1 MTRVAAESSAGRVIL
16 APDKF
21 KGSLVAAEVAARLAA
36 GLRRAVPGIAVASV
50 PVADGGE
57 GTIDAVVATAGFR
70 RLRALVSGPTGRPVT
85 AGFAVRGD
93 TAVIESA
100 QACGLALLPDGEK
113 APLTATS
120 YGVGELIGAAIDA
133 GCTRIVLGLGGS
145 ACTDGGAGLAQALG
159 ARLRDAD
166 GVPVRQ
172 GGAALS
178 TLATL
183 DIAPLTACLNGIH
196 VTVAC
201 DVDNPLLGPTGA
213 AAVYGPQ
220 KGANPDDVLAL
231 DRALATWSRL
241 VAQSISTTEYAT
253 APGAGAAGG
262 IGFAALSLLGARLR
276 PGIELML
283 ELAGFTDL
291 ARGSR
296 LVITGEGSL
305 DAQSLRGK
313 APAGVAR
320 AATALDVPVVAVS
333 GICDLSRTDLREAG
347 FTAAYRLTALEP
359 DVNRCIAHAGP
370 LLETLAARIARRHLL
385 PHRLPNGA
393 RS

>member
-1 MTRVAAESSAGRVIL
+1 VLASIESSAGRVIL

-21 KGSLVAAEVAARLAA
+21 KGSLSAAEAASRLAA
-36 GLRRAVPGIAVASV
+36 GLRRAVPGIAVATV

-57 GTIDAVVATAGFR
+57 GTVDAVVSAAGFR
-70 RLRALVSGPTGRPVT
+70 RLRALVGGPTGRAV
-85 AGFAVRGD
+85 AASFAVRGD

-100 QACGLALLPDGEK
+100 QACGLWRLPGGEP

-120 YGVGELIGAAIDA
+120 YGVGELIGAALDA

-145 ACTDGGAGLAQALG
+145 ACTDGGAGLVRALG
-159 ARLRDAD
+159 AQLTDANAK
-166 GVPVRQ
+166 PLPS
-172 GGAALS
+172 GGAVLTGIS
-178 TLATL
+178 GL
-183 DIAPLTACLNGIH
+183 DITDLSLRLKGID

-201 DVDNPLLGPTGA
+201 DVDNPLLGANGA

-220 KGANPDDVLAL
+220 KGASEDDVQVL
-231 DRALATWSRL
+231 DAALAAWSAA
-241 VAQSISTTEYAT
+241 VAREIGTEEFAT
-253 APGAGAAGG
+253 YPGAGAAGG
-262 IGFAALSLLGARLR
+262 MGFAALALLGARLR

-283 ELAGFTDL
+283 ELAGFEER

-320 AATALDVPVVAVS
+320 AASALGVPVVAVS
-333 GICDLSRTDLREAG
+333 GICDLGPEQLSEAG
-347 FTAAYRLTALEP
+347 FTAAYRLTDIED
-359 DVNRCIAHAGP
+359 DVDRCIAHAGP
-370 LLETLAARIARRHLL
+370 LLELLAERIGRAHLA
-385 PHRLPNGA
+385 NGG